1 MSDSE
6 DITVFNENDVRVND
20 TENKQ
25 LPVSKTAVILTTSND
40 LDVNSHIYMN
50 YFLNIKKGTSILDAI
65 PTFTTKNFQLTRVKE
80 ALDPNTESLPYC
92 TIGSSANVYELYLG

>member
-1 MSDSE
+1 MSDNA
-6 DITVFNENDVRVND
+6 DITVYNENGVRVND

-50 YFLNIKKGTSILDAI
+50 YFLSIEKGTIPLSI
-65 PTFTTKNFQLTRVKE
+65 PTFTTTNFQLTRVKE

-92 TIGSSANVYELYLG
+92 TIGSGANVYELYLG